1 MMDFGH
7 VLTAMVTPFD
17 AKGNVDLEKVERLV
31 EFLLANGTEG
41 LVVAGTTGES
51 PTLREEEK
59 LALFEKVVTVVN
71 KRVPVIAGTGS
82 NNTYVSAQLTKKAT
96 ALGVDGIMAVT
107 PYYNKP
113 SQEGMYAHF
122 AAIAEA
128 THLPVMLYNI
138 PSRSVVN
145 LSAETIVKLSYIP
158 NITSLKEANGDL
170 DHMVSVIEQT
180 PDTFHLY
187 SGDDSLTLPALSI
200 GAKGVV
206 SVASHIIGPEMQQM
220 MMAFRGGDVEHA
232 ANLHR
237 KLLPIMKGLFTA
249 PNPTCVKAALQIKG
263 FDTGGVRLPLVP
275 PTSEQRQHLQFLIE
289 QIGRAHV

>member
-289 QIGRAHV
+289 QLKVS

>member
-1 MMDFGH
+1 M
-7 VLTAMVTPFD
+7 
-17 AKGNVDLEKVERLV
+17 
-31 EFLLANGTEG
+31 
-41 LVVAGTTGES
+41 
-51 PTLREEEK
+51 
-59 LALFEKVVTVVN
+59 
-71 KRVPVIAGTGS
+71 
-82 NNTYVSAQLTKKAT
+82 
-96 ALGVDGIMAVT
+96 
-107 PYYNKP
+107 
-113 SQEGMYAHF
+113 
-122 AAIAEA
+122 
-128 THLPVMLYNI
+128 
-138 PSRSVVN
+138 
-145 LSAETIVKLSYIP
+145 KLSYIP
-158 NITSLKEANGDL
+158 NFTSLKEANGDL

-289 QIGRAHV
+289 QLKVS

>member
-71 KRVPVIAGTGS
+71 KRVPVIAGAGS

-263 FDTGGVRLPLVP
+263 LDTGGVRLPLVP

-289 QIGRAHV
+289 QLKVS

>member
-1 MMDFGH
+1 MDFGH

-289 QIGRAHV
+289 QLKVS